1 MAEATTLTVSTT
13 TPGTSI
19 TVSSGNTTVATVR
32 EQFNSIEVKAAIP
45 SGGGS
50 SSFKYTNAEAMPEAV
65 GGWDAGSTFDAKTLQ
80 QMFDGLLY
88 PYQTPSFTAF
98 SVSNES
104 TPIEVGDSFAANR
117 TFTWSATND
126 SNIAAASV
134 GITYSGG
141 ASGTIA
147 TGLSYGASPYTATH
161 SAITLT
167 SPGSVVFTVTATD
180 SNGDSLTRNRTYN
193 WYWRMYYGTSSS
205 TTLDESG
212 IEGLTSS
219 LLTSTET
226 GTKSFASGGY
236 KYFAWP
242 DSFGSPTATTGFKD
256 TSTNL
261 AVAMADSTDNAFFSE
276 VENGWYY
283 GTVSVTNAYS
293 QNTTYR
299 VYRTKNVLGGS
310 INIQVS

>member
-32 EQFNSIEVKAAIP
+32 EQFNTVEVKAAVP
-45 SGGGS
+45 AAGATA
-50 SSFKYTNAEAMPEAV
+50 FTYTNATEMPEDV
-65 GGWDAGSTFDAKTLQ
+65 GGWVAGSTFDAKTLQ

-88 PYQTPSFTAF
+88 PYQTPSFNLFYA
-98 SVSNES
+98 NEN
-104 TPIEVGDSFAANR
+104 TIIEVGDSFAADR
-117 TFTWSATND
+117 RWTWAGTNT
-126 SNIAAASV
+126 SNIAANSL
-134 GITYSGG
+134 GITYSGS

-147 TGLSYGASPYTATH
+147 TGLSYGDTPYDATH
-161 SAITLT
+161 PAITLT
-167 SPGSVVFTVTATD
+167 SPGSVVFTLSATD
-180 SNGDSLTRNRTYN
+180 SNGGSLSRTYTS
-193 WYWRMYYGTSSS
+193 YWRWRVYYGTSSS

-212 IEGLTSS
+212 IEGLASS
-219 LLTSTET
+219 LLTSSET
-226 GTKSFASGGY
+226 DTYSFAAGDY

-242 DSFGSPTATTGFKD
+242 DSFGSPTASTGFKD

-261 AVAMADSTDNAFFSE
+261 AVAMADSTDNAFFSNE
-276 VENGWYY
+276 QNGWYY
-283 GTVSVTNAYS
+283 GTVSVTNTYG
-293 QNTTYR
+293 QTTTYR